1 MIKVLKAKTMN
12 KGALILAK
20 EAEDGEK
27 EE

>member
-1 MIKVLKAKTMN
+1 MIKVLKAKTIN
-12 KGALILAK
+12 KGALILVK